1 LLLLLQDVR
10 FETVAIE
17 ASEAFVQQ
25 YDAAVDL
32 WQDTRDF
39 LQENSLDKGRV
50 QDGVSAGVCANM

>member
-1 LLLLLQDVR
+1 VR

-17 ASEAFVQQ
+17 ASEAFVAQ

-39 LQENSLDKGRV
+39 LRQNSLDKGRV
-50 QDGVSAGVCANM
+50 QDGVSRLLENRV